1 MGLAIVAALACHAL
15 ADGGGPQ
22 SSGDAADER
31 SFDERAE
38 SAAGDEGGAGG
49 NDGVGDDGG
58 TDKEDGT
65 GDADTGGTDG
75 DNLRRIWELLDGPG
89 QESSARSFLEDLSQG
104 EGERD
109 DGDATTAIVY
119 WTERGDLPVAAE
131 RVLDAYAD
139 VGGVILGASG
149 YLDMY
154 GNVWGALVRRGD
166 AWCDVVLVS
175 TEDGEQSVVRVARVL
190 AGSV

>member
-1 MGLAIVAALACHAL
+1 MRWRMGEAPRVRVTRRMRGRLTSAPNRWLAT
-15 ADGGGPQ
+15 
-22 SSGDAADER
+22 
-31 SFDERAE
+31 RAE
-38 SAAGDEGGAGG
+38 LATKAELAAAAEPVMATGQIRRTEPTMRALTERMATIYSAYGGFWMAPVKRAPRAHFWRICRRERGKGG
-49 NDGVGDDGG
+49 
-58 TDKEDGT
+58 
-65 GDADTGGTDG
+65 
-75 DNLRRIWELLDGPG
+75 
-89 QESSARSFLEDLSQG
+89 
-104 EGERD
+104 

-139 VGGVILGASG
+139 VCGVILGASG